1 MKPHEPWP
9 WRTKLEAALI
19 RLLIRDRG
27 QAYADE
33 WAEQILAQM
42 RACGDLEPAPPEIL
56 H

>member
-1 MKPHEPWP
+1 MRPHEPGP
-9 WRTKLEAALI
+9 WRTKTEATFI

-33 WAEQILAQM
+33 WGEQILAQM

-56 H
+56 N